1 MGERGSVLVRREQWH
16 PGWAATRVLEQVR
29 ELLRSSEQEPEQ
41 EPERVRQEQEHLVL
55 AVSREPVRGQRQVP
69 ERERS

>member
-29 ELLRSSEQEPEQ
+29 ELLRRSEQEPERDQ
-41 EPERVRQEQEHLVL
+41 RELGHLVL
-55 AVSREPVRGQRQVP
+55 AVSREMVRDQRQEP
-69 ERERS
+69 ERS

>member
-29 ELLRSSEQEPEQ
+29 ELLRSSEQEP
-41 EPERVRQEQEHLVL
+41 VRREQEHLVL
-55 AVSREPVRGQRQVP
+55 AVSREPVRVQQQVP
-69 ERERS
+69 ELERS

>member
-29 ELLRSSEQEPEQ
+29 ELLRSSEQEPE
-41 EPERVRQEQEHLVL
+41 RVRREQEHLVL
-55 AVSREPVRGQRQVP
+55 AVSREPERVQRQVP
-69 ERERS
+69 GLERS

>member
-29 ELLRSSEQEPEQ
+29 ELLRRSVLEPK
-41 EPERVRQEQEHLVL
+41 RVQQEQEHLVL
-55 AVSREPVRGQRQVP
+55 AVSREPVRDQRQEP
-69 ERERS
+69 ELERS